1 MARRLYFIIYLLL
14 VLVPAKGQ
22 TASQLT
28 REGNR
33 LFSSRNYAQ
42 AEVLYRK
49 AVDKEA
55 DYAIANYNLGRSLQA
70 QGKNDEA
77 EKQYEKAARLEK
89 DPVRKSSMNV

>member
-89 DPVRKSSMNV
+89 DPVRK